1 MPMNDKQKI
10 TIQLAELPKIPLA
23 VERDDEETVRKAE
36 RLVNDLWARW
46 RKTFAEESSQMVMAR
61 VAFQFAV
68 LYKQMERRQHELEV
82 LDKELDNLLHL
93 SLIHI

>member
-68 LYKQMERRQHELEV
+68 HYKQMERRQHELEV
-82 LDKELDNLLHL
+82 LDKELDNLLHNL
-93 SLIHI
+93 PGLE

>member
-1 MPMNDKQKI
+1 MVNLTKNTRSD
-10 TIQLAELPKIPLA
+10 LPIPTA

-82 LDKELDNLLHL
+82 LDKELDNLLHNL
-93 SLIHI
+93 PGLE

>member
-23 VERDDEETVRKAE
+23 VERDDEAE

-82 LDKELDNLLHL
+82 LDKELDNLLHNL
-93 SLIHI
+93 PGLE

>member
-61 VAFQFAV
+61 VAF
-68 LYKQMERRQHELEV
+68 
-82 LDKELDNLLHL
+82 
-93 SLIHI
+93 